1 MINKSIFD
9 LFTNE
14 KLFSVKKSNYFEVY
28 ENLFGRF
35 RDKDIV
41 FLEIGVADG

>member
-1 MINKSIFD
+1 MTSKSIFE

-28 ENLFGRF
+28 ENLFSRF

-41 FLEIGVADG
+41 FLEIGVAD